1 MVIWGCF
8 LLPFGLSIPSQVL
21 ESYGWKMNSTPCL
34 GPLVAGPVAEAGRGG
49 VLKGARCLRSAG
61 SGTAPSEGGGEEVG
75 APGGRVGKVLVGS
88 LSRLAA
94 TGWGRGGRGVL
105 PLAPSLG
112 SAHLREPRSDWKPD
126 LRAAASALRASAP
139 EVEERGGGGEGNG

>member
-1 MVIWGCF
+1 MF
-8 LLPFGLSIPSQVL
+8 A
-21 ESYGWKMNSTPCL
+21 K
-34 GPLVAGPVAEAGRGG
+34 
-49 VLKGARCLRSAG
+49 RS
-61 SGTAPSEGGGEEVG
+61 APSEGGGEEVG
-75 APGGRVGKVLVGS
+75 APGGRVGTVLAGI

-105 PLAPSLG
+105 PLGPSLG

-139 EVEERGGGGEGNG
+139 EVEERGGRAGGNG